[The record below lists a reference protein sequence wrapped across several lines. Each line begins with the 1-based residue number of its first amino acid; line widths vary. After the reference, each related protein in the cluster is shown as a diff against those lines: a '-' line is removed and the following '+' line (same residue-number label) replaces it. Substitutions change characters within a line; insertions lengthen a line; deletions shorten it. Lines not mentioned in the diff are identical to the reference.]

1 MITVGMNYKVLQGKE
16 EQFEKV
22 FANVMQSLDA
32 TEGHAKSALYK
43 DVNDVRSYLIVSEWL
58 SEDAFRSFIQSD
70 QFKKVTNWGAEQI
83 LRDRPVHTVY
93 RQ

>member
-1 MITVGMNYKVLQGKE
+1 MITVGMNYKVLEGKE
-16 EQFEKV
+16 VQFEKV
-22 FANVMQSLDA
+22 FANVLQSLET

-43 DVNDVRSYLIVSEWL
+43 DVHDVQSYLIVSEWS

-70 QFKKVTNWGAEQI
+70 QFKKVVNWGAEQV
-83 LRDRPVHTVY
+83 LSGRPVHTVY

>member
-16 EQFEKV
+16 VQFERV
-22 FANVMQSLDA
+22 FKNVLQSLETTD
-32 TEGHAKSALYK
+32 GHAKSALYK
-43 DVNDVRSYLIVSEWL
+43 DVHDVQSYLIVSEWS

-70 QFKKVTNWGAEQI
+70 QFKKVANWGAEQI
-83 LRDRPVHTVY
+83 LGDRPVHTVY

>member
-1 MITVGMNYKVLQGKE
+1 MITVGMNYQVLPGRE
-16 EQFEKV
+16 GQFEKV
-22 FANVMQSLDA
+22 FANVLQSLET

-43 DVNDVRSYLIVSEWL
+43 DVHDVHSYLIVSEWS

-70 QFKKVTNWGAEQI
+70 QFKKVVNWGAEQV